1 MTYPHT
7 MIKGFYWHV
16 HHDKLIEWCYN
27 YQERVEAIKE
37 KPKNEI
43 ETRLRLLKP
52 VKNFKVLPKKWVEA
66 FKKWVEA
73 DKKRVEA
80 VNKWDEAFRKWLEAD
95 EKLDEA
101 VKKWDEA
108 HKKWL
113 EAFRKWLEAYK
124 KRDEADEKFMPEL
137 EALHKK
143 ECGCKEWNGKEI
155 VFK

>member
-66 FKKWVEA
+66 
-73 DKKRVEA
+73 
-80 VNKWDEAFRKWLEAD
+80 
-95 EKLDEA
+95 
-101 VKKWDEA
+101 
-108 HKKWL
+108 
-113 EAFRKWLEAYK
+113 YK
-124 KRDEADEKFMPEL
+124 KFMPEL

>member
-1 MTYPHT
+1 

-66 FKKWVEA
+66 YKKRDEAYKKLVEAYKKLVEAYKKRDEAYIKWVEA
-73 DKKRVEA
+73 DKKRNEAYKKLVEA
-80 VNKWDEAFRKWLEAD
+80 YKKWA
-95 EKLDEA
+95 EA
-101 VKKWDEA
+101 V
-108 HKKWL
+108 
-113 EAFRKWLEAYK
+113 K
-124 KRDEADEKFMPEL
+124 KRDEADK
-137 EALHKK
+137 
-143 ECGCKEWNGKEI
+143 
-155 VFK
+155 